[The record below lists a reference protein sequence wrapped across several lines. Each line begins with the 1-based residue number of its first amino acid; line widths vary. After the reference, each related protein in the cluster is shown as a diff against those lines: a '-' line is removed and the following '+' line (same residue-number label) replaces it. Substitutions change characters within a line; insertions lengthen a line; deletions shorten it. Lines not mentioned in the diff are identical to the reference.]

1 MININKYFNSIINKS
16 PKAIKDGDIVKFILV
31 RKLGDDKAIVNV
43 MGNKFTAIFK
53 NGITEKGFALVSK
66 ENNKLI
72 LNILKNS
79 SKNSNGIKE
88 NKEIVKN
95 GVLVNISSTGKENS
109 EIANLLLSKGIKVNS
124 QNIIYYE
131 TVLKYLPNNEKK
143 EFFLNSMKNNI
154 YFSKEEIENLGNI
167 FNKIGSFDS
176 IIKNSNK
183 NYKLAEILK
192 NMIYDLKIN
201 NKEILKNHVKTNG
214 YFSVWFMLFDML
226 NSELYFDGGNSENN
240 RNNKDMVSF
249 ILKILSL
256 NRKNN
261 DSISFLI
268 PIPYIID
275 GELKDILLY
284 INGDKKNNKFNFTF
298 IADDKDNGKEL
309 CKIMIEKNLNE
320 YLITLKLFDKKLY
333 KKCKDTKSIID
344 EELKMLDNLNFKF
357 KMEYI
362 NE

>member
-16 PKAIKDGDIVKFILV
+16 PKSIKNGDIVKFSLV
-31 RKLGDDKAIVNV
+31 RKLDDDKGIVNV
-43 MGNKFTAIFK
+43 MGNKFIALFK
-53 NGITEKGFALVSK
+53 NGIIEKGFALVSK

-72 LNILKNS
+72 LNILKNTNDI
-79 SKNSNGIKE
+79 KDNKE
-88 NKEIVKN
+88 NVKSD
-95 GVLVNISSTGKENS
+95 VLVNISSKGKENS
-109 EIANLLLSKGIKVNS
+109 KIANLLLSKGIKVNS
-124 QNIIYYE
+124 QNITYYE
-131 TVLKYLPNNEKK
+131 TVLKYLPNSEKK

-167 FNKIGSFDS
+167 FNKIGNFDS

-192 NMIYDLKIN
+192 NMIFDLKRN
-201 NKEILKNHVKTNG
+201 NKEILKNHVETNG

-226 NSELYFDGGNSENN
+226 NNELSFDYG
-240 RNNKDMVSF
+240 NNKDMVLF

-256 NRKNN
+256 NKENN

-275 GELKDILLY
+275 GKLKDILLY
-284 INGDKKNNKFNFTF
+284 INRDEKNGKFSFIF
-298 IADDKDNGKEL
+298 IADDKYNDREL
-309 CKIMIEKNLNE
+309 CKIVIEKNINE

-333 KKCKDTKSIID
+333 KKCKDTKYLI
-344 EELKMLDNLNFKF
+344 EEKLKMLDNLNFKF

>member
-1 MININKYFNSIINKS
+1 MININKYFNSIINKN
-16 PKAIKDGDIVKFILV
+16 PKSIKNGDIVKFSLV
-31 RKLGDDKAIVNV
+31 RKLDDDKGIVNV
-43 MGNKFTAIFK
+43 MGNKFIALFK
-53 NGITEKGFALVSK
+53 NGIIEKGFALVSK

-72 LNILKNS
+72 LNILKNTNDI
-79 SKNSNGIKE
+79 KDNKE
-88 NKEIVKN
+88 NVKSD
-95 GVLVNISSTGKENS
+95 VLVNISSKGKENS
-109 EIANLLLSKGIKVNS
+109 KIANLLLSKGIKVNS
-124 QNIIYYE
+124 QNITYYE
-131 TVLKYLPNNEKK
+131 TVLKYLPNSEKK

-167 FNKIGSFDS
+167 FNKIGNFDS

-192 NMIYDLKIN
+192 NMIFDLKRN
-201 NKEILKNHVKTNG
+201 NKEILKNHVETNG

-226 NSELYFDGGNSENN
+226 NNELSFDYG
-240 RNNKDMVSF
+240 NNKDMVLF

-256 NRKNN
+256 NKENN

-275 GELKDILLY
+275 GKLKDILLY
-284 INGDKKNNKFNFTF
+284 INRDEKNGKFSFIF
-298 IADDKDNGKEL
+298 IADDKYNDREL
-309 CKIMIEKNLNE
+309 CKIVIEKNINE

-333 KKCKDTKSIID
+333 KKCKDTKYII
-344 EELKMLDNLNFKF
+344 EEKLKMLDNLNFKF

>member
-1 MININKYFNSIINKS
+1 MININKYFNSIINKN
-16 PKAIKDGDIVKFILV
+16 PKSIKNGDIVKFSLV
-31 RKLGDDKAIVNV
+31 RKLDDDKGIVNV
-43 MGNKFTAIFK
+43 MGNKFIALFK
-53 NGITEKGFALVSK
+53 NGIIEKGFALVSK

-72 LNILKNS
+72 LNILKNTNDI
-79 SKNSNGIKE
+79 KDNKE
-88 NKEIVKN
+88 NVKSD
-95 GVLVNISSTGKENS
+95 VLVNISSKGKENS
-109 EIANLLLSKGIKVNS
+109 KIANLLLSKGIKVNS
-124 QNIIYYE
+124 QNITYYE
-131 TVLKYLPNNEKK
+131 TVLKYLPNSEKK

-167 FNKIGSFDS
+167 FNKIGNFDS

-192 NMIYDLKIN
+192 NMIFDLKRN
-201 NKEILKNHVKTNG
+201 NKEILKNHVETNG

-226 NSELYFDGGNSENN
+226 NNELSFDYG
-240 RNNKDMVSF
+240 NNKDMVLF

-256 NRKNN
+256 NKENN

-275 GELKDILLY
+275 GKLKDILLY
-284 INGDKKNNKFNFTF
+284 INRDEKNGKFSFIF
-298 IADDKDNGKEL
+298 IADDKYNDREL
-309 CKIMIEKNLNE
+309 CKIVIEKNINE

-333 KKCKDTKSIID
+333 KKCKDTKYII
-344 EELKMLDNLNFKF
+344 EEKIKMLDNLNFKF

>member
-1 MININKYFNSIINKS
+1 MININEYFNSIINKT
-16 PKAIKDGDIVKFILV
+16 PKSIKNGDIVKFILV
-31 RKLGDDKAIVNV
+31 RKLEDNKAIVNV
-43 MGNKFTAIFK
+43 MGNKFIALFK

-72 LNILKNS
+72 LNILKNATS
-79 SKNSNGIKE
+79 IKE
-88 NKEIVKN
+88 SKENVKN
-95 GVLVNISSTGKENS
+95 GVSVNISSIGKENS
-109 EIANLLLSKGIKVNS
+109 QIANLLLSKGIKVNS

-131 TVLKYLPNNEKK
+131 TVLKYLPNSEKK

-167 FNKIGSFDS
+167 FNKIENFDS

-192 NMIYDLKIN
+192 NMIYDLKKD
-201 NKEILKNHVKTNG
+201 NKEILKNHVETNG
-214 YFSVWFMLFDML
+214 YFSVWFMLFDIFD
-226 NSELYFDGGNSENN
+226 NELYFDDGNN
-240 RNNKDMVSF
+240 RNSKDMILF

-256 NRKNN
+256 NKKNK
-261 DSISFLI
+261 DSILFLI
-268 PIPYIID
+268 PIPYFIE
-275 GELKDILLY
+275 GKLKDILLY
-284 INGDKKNNKFNFTF
+284 VNEDKKNNKFNFIF
-298 IADDKDNGKEL
+298 IANDNDKEL
-309 CKIMIEKNLNE
+309 CKIVIEKNINE

-333 KKCKDTKSIID
+333 KKCKDTKYIID
-344 EELKMLDNLNFKF
+344 KKLKTLDNLNFKF

>member
-1 MININKYFNSIINKS
+1 MININKYFNSIINKN
-16 PKAIKDGDIVKFILV
+16 PKSIKNGDIVKFSLV
-31 RKLGDDKAIVNV
+31 RKLDDDKGIVNV
-43 MGNKFTAIFK
+43 MGNKFIALFK
-53 NGITEKGFALVSK
+53 NGIIEKGFALVSK

-72 LNILKNS
+72 LNILKNTNDI
-79 SKNSNGIKE
+79 KDNKE
-88 NKEIVKN
+88 NVKSD
-95 GVLVNISSTGKENS
+95 VLVNISSKGKENS
-109 EIANLLLSKGIKVNS
+109 KIANLLLSKGIKVNS
-124 QNIIYYE
+124 QNITYYE
-131 TVLKYLPNNEKK
+131 TVLKYLPNSEKK

-167 FNKIGSFDS
+167 FNKIGNFDS

-192 NMIYDLKIN
+192 NMIFDLKRN
-201 NKEILKNHVKTNG
+201 NKEILKNHVETNG

-226 NSELYFDGGNSENN
+226 NNELSFDYG
-240 RNNKDMVSF
+240 NNKDMVLF

-256 NRKNN
+256 NKENN

-275 GELKDILLY
+275 GKLKDILLY
-284 INGDKKNNKFNFTF
+284 INRDEKNGKFSFIF
-298 IADDKDNGKEL
+298 IANDKYNDREL
-309 CKIMIEKNLNE
+309 CKIVIEKNINE

-333 KKCKDTKSIID
+333 KKCKDTKYII
-344 EELKMLDNLNFKF
+344 EEKLKMLDNLNFKF

>member
-1 MININKYFNSIINKS
+1 
-16 PKAIKDGDIVKFILV
+16 
-31 RKLGDDKAIVNV
+31 
-43 MGNKFTAIFK
+43 MGNKFIALFK
-53 NGITEKGFALVSK
+53 NGIIEKGFALVSK

-72 LNILKNS
+72 LNILKNTNDI
-79 SKNSNGIKE
+79 KDNKE
-88 NKEIVKN
+88 NVKSD
-95 GVLVNISSTGKENS
+95 VLVNISSKGKENS
-109 EIANLLLSKGIKVNS
+109 KIANLLLSKGIKVNS
-124 QNIIYYE
+124 QNITYYE
-131 TVLKYLPNNEKK
+131 TVLKYLPNSEKK

-167 FNKIGSFDS
+167 FNKIGNFDS

-192 NMIYDLKIN
+192 NMIFDLKRN
-201 NKEILKNHVKTNG
+201 NKEILKNHVETNG

-226 NSELYFDGGNSENN
+226 NNELSFDYG
-240 RNNKDMVSF
+240 NNKDMVLF

-256 NRKNN
+256 NKENN

-275 GELKDILLY
+275 GKLKDILLY
-284 INGDKKNNKFNFTF
+284 INRDEKNGKFSFIF
-298 IADDKDNGKEL
+298 IADDKYNDREL
-309 CKIMIEKNLNE
+309 CKIVIEKNINE

-333 KKCKDTKSIID
+333 KKCKDTKYII
-344 EELKMLDNLNFKF
+344 EEKLKMLDNLNFKF

>member
-16 PKAIKDGDIVKFILV
+16 PKSIKNGDIVKFSLV
-31 RKLGDDKAIVNV
+31 RKLDDDKGIVNV
-43 MGNKFTAIFK
+43 MGNKFIALFK
-53 NGITEKGFALVSK
+53 NGIIEKGFALVSK

-72 LNILKNS
+72 LNILKNTNDI
-79 SKNSNGIKE
+79 KDNKE
-88 NKEIVKN
+88 NVKSD
-95 GVLVNISSTGKENS
+95 VLVNISSKGKENS
-109 EIANLLLSKGIKVNS
+109 KIANLLLSKGIKVNS
-124 QNIIYYE
+124 QNITYYE
-131 TVLKYLPNNEKK
+131 TVLKYLPNSEKK

-167 FNKIGSFDS
+167 FNKIGNFDS

-192 NMIYDLKIN
+192 NMIFDLKRN
-201 NKEILKNHVKTNG
+201 NKEILKNHVETNG

-226 NSELYFDGGNSENN
+226 NNELSFDYG
-240 RNNKDMVSF
+240 NNKDMVLF

-256 NRKNN
+256 NKENN

-275 GELKDILLY
+275 GKLKDILLY
-284 INGDKKNNKFNFTF
+284 INRDEKNGKFSFIF
-298 IADDKDNGKEL
+298 IADDKYNDREL
-309 CKIMIEKNLNE
+309 CKIVIEKNINE

-333 KKCKDTKSIID
+333 KKCKDTKYII
-344 EELKMLDNLNFKF
+344 EEKLKMLDNLNFKF

>member
-16 PKAIKDGDIVKFILV
+16 PKSIKNGDIVKFSLV
-31 RKLGDDKAIVNV
+31 RKLDDDKGIVNV
-43 MGNKFTAIFK
+43 MGNKFIALFK
-53 NGITEKGFALVSK
+53 NGIIEKGFALVSK

-72 LNILKNS
+72 LNILKNA
-79 SKNSNGIKE
+79 NGVKDNKE
-88 NKEIVKN
+88 NVKSD
-95 GVLVNISSTGKENS
+95 VLVNISSEGKENS
-109 EIANLLLSKGIKVNS
+109 KIANLLLSKGIKVNS

-131 TVLKYLPNNEKK
+131 TVLKYLPNSEKK

-167 FNKIGSFDS
+167 FDKIGNFDS

-192 NMIYDLKIN
+192 NMIFDLKRN
-201 NKEILKNHVKTNG
+201 NKEILKNHVETNG

-226 NSELYFDGGNSENN
+226 NNELSFDYG
-240 RNNKDMVSF
+240 NNKDMVLF

-256 NRKNN
+256 NKENN

-268 PIPYIID
+268 PIPYIIED
-275 GELKDILLY
+275 KLKDILLY
-284 INGDKKNNKFNFTF
+284 INRDKKNGKFSFIF
-298 IADDKDNGKEL
+298 IADDKYNDMEL
-309 CKIMIEKNLNE
+309 CKIVIEKNINE

-333 KKCKDTKSIID
+333 KKCKDTKYII
-344 EELKMLDNLNFKF
+344 EEKLKMLDNLNFKF